1 MMKYSFGIL
10 NLIFWLLSG
19 AVLGIGVYIR
29 TNTMP
34 DSVRDVIPDLESTF
48 KIGADLMIAA
58 GVFMFVVSFLGCYGA
73 FSENKAFLA
82 VYIGIVG
89 LILGL
94 ELAATLWVD
103 PKDESFTKRVKQLLV
118 EADKQ
123 MDGTSRDLVQ
133 STLKC
138 CGFGDTT
145 CDSFE
150 NGIPSLGCVC
160 DQAEDRNSTI
170 CKRIVDLDD
179 CSLPIGNPNITME
192 TMIYNISCT
201 QVVLQNLE
209 EGDRLL
215 SQVGIGMIVT
225 QAVILVLAALV
236 FVNLKKESRDMKV

>member
-1 MMKYSFGIL
+1 MKYSFGIL
-10 NLIFWLLSG
+10 NLVFWLLSG
-19 AVLGIGVYIR
+19 AVLGIGIYIR

-34 DSVRDVIPDLESTF
+34 DSVRDAIPDLESTF

-58 GVFMFVVSFLGCYGA
+58 GVFIFVVSFLGCYGA
-73 FSENKAFLA
+73 FSENKCFLA

-103 PKDESFTKRVKQLLV
+103 PKNESFTKRVKQILV

-123 MDGTSRDLVQ
+123 MDDTSRDLVQ
-133 STLKC
+133 STLNC

-160 DQAEDRNSTI
+160 GQDVNRNVTK
-170 CKRIVDLDD
+170 CKRIVDLEG
-179 CSLPIGNPNITME
+179 CSLPLGNPNITME
-192 TMIYNISCT
+192 TMIFINSCSE
-201 QVVLQNLE
+201 VVLKNLE

-215 SQVGIGMIVT
+215 SQVGIGMIVA
-225 QAVILVLAALV
+225 QGVILILAVLV
-236 FVNLKKESRDMKV
+236 YVNLKKESGAMSV